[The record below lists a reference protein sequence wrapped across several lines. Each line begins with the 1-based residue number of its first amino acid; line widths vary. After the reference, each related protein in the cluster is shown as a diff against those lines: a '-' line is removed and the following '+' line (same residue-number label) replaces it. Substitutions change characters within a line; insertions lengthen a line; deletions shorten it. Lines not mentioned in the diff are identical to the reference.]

1 MSQTELVRS
10 ELEPLIETIDV
21 KTHFKTPRGIARAV
35 DGVSITIRRGQS
47 LGVVGESGS
56 GKTVMSRASMGLL
69 RGRRVKRTGSV
80 KLEGQEL
87 LTLTNEEIRSLWG
100 TKMAMIFQ
108 DPMTALNPVR
118 RVGSQF
124 NESLVK
130 RLGMSKEDASKRTL
144 ELLNLVRMPEPE
156 KVISKF
162 PHQLSGGMRQRVMIA
177 MAIACNPSLLFA
189 DEPTTALD
197 VTVQAQVLELL
208 GDLREKLNMAM
219 VIVTHD
225 LGVVAGHTDKI
236 AVMYGGEIVEMASTP
251 DLFANTKMPY
261 TEALMESIPRLDR
274 KRGDRLP
281 TIPGSPPDPI
291 AARTGCGFAP
301 RCRYATDKCR
311 TEHPEL
317 TDAGNGH
324 MYRCFF
330 PIGGK

>member
-1 MSQTELVRS
+1 MSHLFEIENLEITFDTARGPLKAVR
-10 ELEPLIETIDV
+10 
-21 KTHFKTPRGIARAV
+21 
-35 DGVSITIRRGQS
+35 GVSLVINKGESIGI
-47 LGVVGESGS
+47 VGESGS

-69 RGRRVKRTGSV
+69 RGRKVQRTGSV

-87 LTLTNEEIRSLWG
+87 LTLSNEEIRELWG

-118 RVGSQF
+118 KIGSQF

-130 RLGMSKEDASKRTL
+130 RLGMSKEDAGKRTL
-144 ELLNLVRMPEPE
+144 ELLTLVRMPEPE

-208 GDLREKLNMAM
+208 ADLREKLDMAM

-225 LGVVAGHTDKI
+225 LGVVAGYTDRI
-236 AVMYGGEIVEMASTP
+236 AVMYGGEIVELATTT
-251 DLFANTKMPY
+251 DLFADTKMPY
-261 TEALMESIPRLDR
+261 TQALMESIPRLDR
-274 KRGDRLP
+274 KIGDRLP
-281 TIPGSPPDPI
+281 AIGGTPPDPTLE
-291 AARTGCGFAP
+291 RTSCGFAD
-301 RCRYATDKCR
+301 RCRFATDKCR
-311 TEHPEL
+311 TQHPEL
-317 TDAGNGH
+317 VDAGNGH

-330 PIGGK
+330 PLGAK

>member
-1 MSQTELVRS
+1 MSPLFEIENLEITFDTARGPLKAVR
-10 ELEPLIETIDV
+10 
-21 KTHFKTPRGIARAV
+21 
-35 DGVSITIRRGQS
+35 GVSLVINKGESIGI
-47 LGVVGESGS
+47 VGESGS

-69 RGRRVKRTGSV
+69 RGRKVKRTGSV

-87 LTLTNEEIRSLWG
+87 LTLSNEDIRGLWG

-118 RVGSQF
+118 KIGSQF

-130 RLGMSKEDASKRTL
+130 RLGMSKEDAGKRTL
-144 ELLNLVRMPEPE
+144 ELLTLVRMPEPE

-208 GDLREKLNMAM
+208 ADLREKLDMAM

-225 LGVVAGHTDKI
+225 LGVVAGYTDRI
-236 AVMYGGEIVEMASTP
+236 AVMYGGEIVELATTP
-251 DLFANTKMPY
+251 DLFADTKMPY
-261 TEALMESIPRLDR
+261 TQALMESIPRLDR
-274 KRGDRLP
+274 KVGDRLP
-281 TIPGSPPDPI
+281 AIGGTPPDPTLE
-291 AARTGCGFAP
+291 RTSCGFAD
-301 RCRYATDKCR
+301 RCKFATDKCR
-311 TEHPEL
+311 TQHPEL
-317 TDAGNGH
+317 VDAGNGH

-330 PIGGK
+330 PLGVK

>member
-1 MSQTELVRS
+1 MS
-10 ELEPLIETIDV
+10 ELFEIDNLQITFDTKRGPLQ
-21 KTHFKTPRGIARAV
+21 AV
-35 DGVSITIRRGQS
+35 RGVSLSIRKGES
-47 LGVVGESGS
+47 VGIVGESGS
-56 GKTVMSRASMGLL
+56 GKTVMSRAAMGLL
-69 RGRRVKRTGSV
+69 RGRKVHRSGSV
-80 KLEGQEL
+80 KIEGEEL
-87 LTLTNEEIRSLWG
+87 LTLSNEQIRNFWG
-100 TKMAMIFQ
+100 LRIAMIFQ

-118 RVGSQF
+118 KVGSQF
-124 NESLVK
+124 AESLVK
-130 RLGMSKEDASKRTL
+130 RMNMSKDEAAKRTL
-144 ELLNLVRMPEPE
+144 ELLALVNMPEPE
-156 KVISKF
+156 KAVQKY

-177 MAIACNPSLLFA
+177 MAIACDPELLFA

-208 GDLREKLNMAM
+208 SELRERLGMAM

>member
-1 MSQTELVRS
+1 MSPLFEIENLEITFDTARGPLKAVR
-10 ELEPLIETIDV
+10 
-21 KTHFKTPRGIARAV
+21 
-35 DGVSITIRRGQS
+35 GVSIAINKGES
-47 LGVVGESGS
+47 IGIVGESGS

-87 LTLTNEEIRSLWG
+87 LTLSNEEIRGLWG

-130 RLGMSKEDASKRTL
+130 RLGMSKEDANKRTL
-144 ELLNLVRMPEPE
+144 ELLALVRMPEPE

-208 GDLREKLNMAM
+208 ADLREKLDMAM

-225 LGVVAGHTDKI
+225 LGVVAGYTDRI
-236 AVMYGGEIVEMASTP
+236 AVMYGGEIVELATTP

-261 TEALMESIPRLDR
+261 TQALMESIPRLDR
-274 KRGDRLP
+274 KVGDRLP
-281 TIPGSPPDPI
+281 AIGGTPPDPTLE
-291 AARTGCGFAP
+291 RTSCGFAD
-301 RCRYATDKCR
+301 RCKFATDKCR
-311 TEHPEL
+311 TQHPDL
-317 TDAGNGH
+317 VDAGNGH

-330 PIGGK
+330 PLGVK

>member
-1 MSQTELVRS
+1 MSPLFEIENLEITFDTARGPLKAVR
-10 ELEPLIETIDV
+10 
-21 KTHFKTPRGIARAV
+21 
-35 DGVSITIRRGQS
+35 GVSLVINKGESIGI
-47 LGVVGESGS
+47 VGESGS

-80 KLEGQEL
+80 KLDGQEL
-87 LTLTNEEIRSLWG
+87 LTLSNEDIRGLWG

-130 RLGMSKEDASKRTL
+130 RLGMSKEDANKRTL
-144 ELLNLVRMPEPE
+144 ELLVLVRMPEPE

-225 LGVVAGHTDKI
+225 LGVVAGYTDRI
-236 AVMYGGEIVEMASTP
+236 AVMYGGEIVELAPTP
-251 DLFANTKMPY
+251 DLFADTKMPY
-261 TEALMESIPRLDR
+261 TQALMESIPRLDR
-274 KRGDRLP
+274 KVGDRLP
-281 TIPGSPPDPI
+281 AIGGTPPDPTLD
-291 AARTGCGFAP
+291 RTSCGFAD
-301 RCRYATDKCR
+301 RCKFATDKCR
-311 TEHPEL
+311 TEHPDL
-317 TDAGNGH
+317 VDAGNGH
-324 MYRCFF
+324 LYRCFF
-330 PIGGK
+330 PLGVK

>member
-1 MSQTELVRS
+1 MSRLFEIENLEITFDTARGPLKAVR
-10 ELEPLIETIDV
+10 
-21 KTHFKTPRGIARAV
+21 
-35 DGVSITIRRGQS
+35 GVSLVINKGESIGI
-47 LGVVGESGS
+47 VGESGS

-87 LTLTNEEIRSLWG
+87 LTLSNEDIRGLWG

-130 RLGMSKEDASKRTL
+130 RLGMSKEEANKRTL
-144 ELLNLVRMPEPE
+144 ELLVLVRMPEPE

-225 LGVVAGHTDKI
+225 LGVVAGYTDRI
-236 AVMYGGEIVEMASTP
+236 AVMYGGEIVELATTP
-251 DLFANTKMPY
+251 DLFADTKMPY
-261 TEALMESIPRLDR
+261 TQALMESIPRLDR
-274 KRGDRLP
+274 KVGDRLP
-281 TIPGSPPDPI
+281 AIGGTPPDPTLD
-291 AARTGCGFAP
+291 RTSCGFAD
-301 RCRYATDKCR
+301 RCKFATDKCR
-311 TEHPEL
+311 TEHPDL
-317 TDAGNGH
+317 VDTGNGH
-324 MYRCFF
+324 LYRCFF
-330 PIGGK
+330 PLGVK

>member
-1 MSQTELVRS
+1 MSALFEIENLEITFDTARGPLKAVR
-10 ELEPLIETIDV
+10 
-21 KTHFKTPRGIARAV
+21 
-35 DGVSITIRRGQS
+35 GVSLVIYKGESIGI
-47 LGVVGESGS
+47 VGESGS

-87 LTLTNEEIRSLWG
+87 LTLSNEEIRGLWG

-118 RVGSQF
+118 KIGSQF

-130 RLGMSKEDASKRTL
+130 RLGMSKDDASKRTI
-144 ELLNLVRMPEPE
+144 ELLTLVRMPEPE
-156 KVISKF
+156 KVIGKF

-208 GDLREKLNMAM
+208 ADLREKLNMAM

-225 LGVVAGHTDKI
+225 LGVVAGYTDRI
-236 AVMYGGEIVEMASTP
+236 AVMYGGEIVELATTP
-251 DLFANTKMPY
+251 DLFADTKMPY
-261 TEALMESIPRLDR
+261 TQALMESIPRLDR
-274 KRGDRLP
+274 KVGDRLP
-281 TIPGSPPDPI
+281 ALGGTPPDPTLE
-291 AARTGCGFAP
+291 RNSCGFAD
-301 RCRYATDKCR
+301 RCKFATDKCR

-317 TDAGNGH
+317 VDAGNGH
-324 MYRCFF
+324 LYRCFF
-330 PIGGK
+330 PLGVK

>member
-1 MSQTELVRS
+1 MSRLFEIENLEITFDTARGPLKAVR
-10 ELEPLIETIDV
+10 
-21 KTHFKTPRGIARAV
+21 
-35 DGVSITIRRGQS
+35 GVSLVINKGESIGI
-47 LGVVGESGS
+47 VGESGS

-87 LTLTNEEIRSLWG
+87 LTLSNEDIRGLWG

-130 RLGMSKEDASKRTL
+130 RLGMSKEDANKRTL
-144 ELLNLVRMPEPE
+144 ELLVLVRMPEPE

-225 LGVVAGHTDKI
+225 LGVVAGYTDRI
-236 AVMYGGEIVEMASTP
+236 AVMYGGEIVELATTP
-251 DLFANTKMPY
+251 DLFADTKMPY
-261 TEALMESIPRLDR
+261 TQALMESIPRLDR
-274 KRGDRLP
+274 KVGDRLP
-281 TIPGSPPDPI
+281 AIGGTPPDPTLD
-291 AARTGCGFAP
+291 RTSCGFAD
-301 RCRYATDKCR
+301 RCKFATDKCR
-311 TEHPEL
+311 TEYPDL
-317 TDAGNGH
+317 VDAGNGH
-324 MYRCFF
+324 LYRCFF
-330 PIGGK
+330 PLGVK

>member
-1 MSQTELVRS
+1 MSPLFEIKNLEITFDTARGPLKAVR
-10 ELEPLIETIDV
+10 
-21 KTHFKTPRGIARAV
+21 
-35 DGVSITIRRGQS
+35 GVSLVINTGESIGI
-47 LGVVGESGS
+47 VGESGS

-156 KVISKF
+156 KVICKF

-225 LGVVAGHTDKI
+225 LGVVAGYTDRI
-236 AVMYGGEIVEMASTP
+236 AVMYGGEIVELATTP

-261 TEALMESIPRLDR
+261 TQALMESIPRLDR
-274 KRGDRLP
+274 KVGDRLP
-281 TIPGSPPDPI
+281 AIGGTPPDPTLE
-291 AARTGCGFAP
+291 RTSCGFAD
-301 RCRYATDKCR
+301 RCKFATDKCR
-311 TEHPEL
+311 TQHPDL
-317 TDAGNGH
+317 VDAGNGH

-330 PIGGK
+330 PLGVK

>member
-1 MSQTELVRS
+1 MS
-10 ELEPLIETIDV
+10 ELFEVDNLQITFDTKRGPLQ
-21 KTHFKTPRGIARAV
+21 AV
-35 DGVSITIRRGQS
+35 RGVSLSIRKGES
-47 LGVVGESGS
+47 VGIVGESGS
-56 GKTVMSRASMGLL
+56 GKTVMSRAAMGLL
-69 RGRRVKRTGSV
+69 RGRKVHRSGSV
-80 KLEGQEL
+80 KIEGEEL
-87 LTLTNEEIRSLWG
+87 LTLSNEQIRNFWG
-100 TKMAMIFQ
+100 LRIAMIFQ

-118 RVGSQF
+118 KVGSQF
-124 NESLVK
+124 SESLVK
-130 RLGMSKEDASKRTL
+130 RMNMSKDEAAKRTL
-144 ELLNLVRMPEPE
+144 ELLALVRMPEPE
-156 KVISKF
+156 KAVQKY

-177 MAIACNPSLLFA
+177 MAIACDPELLFA

-208 GDLREKLNMAM
+208 SELRERLGMAM

>member
-1 MSQTELVRS
+1 MSRLFEIENLEITFDTARGPLKAVR
-10 ELEPLIETIDV
+10 
-21 KTHFKTPRGIARAV
+21 
-35 DGVSITIRRGQS
+35 GVSLVINKGESIGI
-47 LGVVGESGS
+47 VGESGS

-69 RGRRVKRTGSV
+69 RGRKVLRTGSV

-87 LTLTNEEIRSLWG
+87 LTLNNEDIRALWG

-124 NESLVK
+124 NESLIK
-130 RLGMSKEDASKRTL
+130 RLGMSKEEAAKRTL
-144 ELLNLVRMPEPE
+144 ELLSLVRMPEPE

-208 GDLREKLNMAM
+208 ADLREKLDMAM

-225 LGVVAGHTDKI
+225 LGVVAGYTDRI
-236 AVMYGGEIVEMASTP
+236 AVMYGGEIVELATTP
-251 DLFANTKMPY
+251 DLFADTKMPY
-261 TEALMESIPRLDR
+261 TQALMESIPRLDR
-274 KRGDRLP
+274 KVGDRLP
-281 TIPGSPPDPI
+281 AIGGTPPDPTLE
-291 AARTGCGFAP
+291 RTSCGFAD
-301 RCRYATDKCR
+301 RCRFATDKCR
-311 TEHPEL
+311 TQHPEL
-317 TDAGNGH
+317 VDAGNGH

-330 PIGGK
+330 PLGVK

>member
-1 MSQTELVRS
+1 MSRLFEIENLEITFDTARGPLKAVR
-10 ELEPLIETIDV
+10 
-21 KTHFKTPRGIARAV
+21 
-35 DGVSITIRRGQS
+35 GVSLVINTGESIGI
-47 LGVVGESGS
+47 VGESGS

-225 LGVVAGHTDKI
+225 LGVVAGYTDRI
-236 AVMYGGEIVEMASTP
+236 AVMYGGEIVELATTP

-261 TEALMESIPRLDR
+261 TQALMESIPRLDR
-274 KRGDRLP
+274 KVGDRLP
-281 TIPGSPPDPI
+281 AIGGTPPDPTLE
-291 AARTGCGFAP
+291 RTSCGFAD
-301 RCRYATDKCR
+301 RCKFATDKCR
-311 TEHPEL
+311 TEHPDL
-317 TDAGNGH
+317 VDAGNGH

-330 PIGGK
+330 PLGVK

>member
-1 MSQTELVRS
+1 MSPLFEIENLEITFDTARGPLKAVR
-10 ELEPLIETIDV
+10 
-21 KTHFKTPRGIARAV
+21 
-35 DGVSITIRRGQS
+35 GVSLEINKGESIGI
-47 LGVVGESGS
+47 VGESGS

-87 LTLTNEEIRSLWG
+87 LTLSNEEIRGLWG
-100 TKMAMIFQ
+100 TKIAMIFQ

-130 RLGMSKEDASKRTL
+130 RLGMSKEDANKRTL
-144 ELLNLVRMPEPE
+144 ELLALVRMPEPE

-225 LGVVAGHTDKI
+225 LGVVAGYTDRI
-236 AVMYGGEIVEMASTP
+236 AVMYGGEIVELATTP

-261 TEALMESIPRLDR
+261 TQALMESIPRLDR
-274 KRGDRLP
+274 KVGDRLP
-281 TIPGSPPDPI
+281 AIGGTPPDPTLE
-291 AARTGCGFAP
+291 RTSCGFAD
-301 RCRYATDKCR
+301 RCKFATDKCR
-311 TEHPEL
+311 TEHPDL
-317 TDAGNGH
+317 VDAGNGH

-330 PIGGK
+330 PLGVK

>member
-1 MSQTELVRS
+1 MSPLFEIENLEITFDTARGPLKAVR
-10 ELEPLIETIDV
+10 
-21 KTHFKTPRGIARAV
+21 
-35 DGVSITIRRGQS
+35 GVSLVIYKGESIGI
-47 LGVVGESGS
+47 VGESGS

-80 KLEGQEL
+80 KLDGQEL
-87 LTLTNEEIRSLWG
+87 LTLSNEEIRGLWG

-118 RVGSQF
+118 KIGSQF

-130 RLGMSKEDASKRTL
+130 RLGMSKEDAGKRTL
-144 ELLNLVRMPEPE
+144 ELLTLVRMPEPE

-208 GDLREKLNMAM
+208 ADLREKLNMAM

-225 LGVVAGHTDKI
+225 LGVVAGYTDRI
-236 AVMYGGEIVEMASTP
+236 AVMYGGEIVELATTP
-251 DLFANTKMPY
+251 DLFADTKMPY
-261 TEALMESIPRLDR
+261 TQALMESIPRLDR
-274 KRGDRLP
+274 KVGDRLP
-281 TIPGSPPDPI
+281 AIGGTPPDPTLE
-291 AARTGCGFAP
+291 RNSCGFAD
-301 RCRYATDKCR
+301 RCRFATDKCR
-311 TEHPEL
+311 TQHPEL
-317 TDAGNGH
+317 VDAGNGH
-324 MYRCFF
+324 LYRCFF
-330 PIGGK
+330 PLGVK

>member
-1 MSQTELVRS
+1 MSRLFEIENLEITFDTARGPLKAVR
-10 ELEPLIETIDV
+10 
-21 KTHFKTPRGIARAV
+21 
-35 DGVSITIRRGQS
+35 GVSLVINTGESIGI
-47 LGVVGESGS
+47 VGESGS

-225 LGVVAGHTDKI
+225 LGVVAGYTDRI
-236 AVMYGGEIVEMASTP
+236 AVMYGGEIVELATTP

-261 TEALMESIPRLDR
+261 TQALMESIPRLDR
-274 KRGDRLP
+274 KVGDRLP
-281 TIPGSPPDPI
+281 AIGGTPPDPTLE
-291 AARTGCGFAP
+291 RTSCGFAD
-301 RCRYATDKCR
+301 RCKFATDKCR
-311 TEHPEL
+311 TQHPDL
-317 TDAGNGH
+317 VDAGNGH

-330 PIGGK
+330 PLGVK

>member
-1 MSQTELVRS
+1 MS
-10 ELEPLIETIDV
+10 ELFEIDNLEITFDTKRGPLQ
-21 KTHFKTPRGIARAV
+21 AV
-35 DGVSITIRRGQS
+35 RGVSLSIRKGES
-47 LGVVGESGS
+47 VGIVGESGS
-56 GKTVMSRASMGLL
+56 GKTVMSRAALGLL
-69 RGRRVKRTGSV
+69 RGRKVQRTGSV
-80 KLEGQEL
+80 KIEGEEL
-87 LTLTNEEIRSLWG
+87 LTLSNEQIRNFWG
-100 TKMAMIFQ
+100 LRIAMIFQ

-118 RVGSQF
+118 KVGSQF
-124 NESLVK
+124 AESLVK
-130 RLGMSKEDASKRTL
+130 RMNMSKDEAAKRTL
-144 ELLNLVRMPEPE
+144 ELLALVNMPEPE
-156 KVISKF
+156 KAVQKY

-177 MAIACNPSLLFA
+177 MAIACDPELLFA

-208 GDLREKLNMAM
+208 SELRERLGMAM

-311 TEHPEL
+311 NEHPEL

>member
-1 MSQTELVRS
+1 MS
-10 ELEPLIETIDV
+10 ELFEIDNLEITFDTKRGPLQ
-21 KTHFKTPRGIARAV
+21 AV
-35 DGVSITIRRGQS
+35 RGVSLAIRKGES
-47 LGVVGESGS
+47 VGIVGESGS
-56 GKTVMSRASMGLL
+56 GKTVMSRAAMGLL
-69 RGRRVKRTGSV
+69 RGRKVQRTGSV
-80 KLEGQEL
+80 KIEGEEL
-87 LTLTNEEIRSLWG
+87 LTLSNEQIRNFWG
-100 TKMAMIFQ
+100 LRIAMIFQ

-118 RVGSQF
+118 KVGSQF
-124 NESLVK
+124 AESLVK
-130 RLGMSKEDASKRTL
+130 RMNMSKDEAAKRTL
-144 ELLNLVRMPEPE
+144 ELLALVNMPEPE
-156 KVISKF
+156 KAVQKY

-177 MAIACNPSLLFA
+177 MAIACDPELLFA

-208 GDLREKLNMAM
+208 SELRERLGMAM

>member
-1 MSQTELVRS
+1 MSPLFEIENLEITFDTARGPLKAVR
-10 ELEPLIETIDV
+10 
-21 KTHFKTPRGIARAV
+21 
-35 DGVSITIRRGQS
+35 GVSLVIHKGESIGI
-47 LGVVGESGS
+47 VGESGS

-69 RGRRVKRTGSV
+69 RGRKVKRTGSV

-118 RVGSQF
+118 RVCSQF

-130 RLGMSKEDASKRTL
+130 RLGMSKEDANKRTL

-225 LGVVAGHTDKI
+225 LGVVAGYTDRI
-236 AVMYGGEIVEMASTP
+236 AVMYGGEIVELATTP

-261 TEALMESIPRLDR
+261 TQALMESIPRLDR
-274 KRGDRLP
+274 KVGDRLP
-281 TIPGSPPDPI
+281 AIGGTPPDPTLE
-291 AARTGCGFAP
+291 RTSCGFAD
-301 RCRYATDKCR
+301 RCKFATDKCR
-311 TEHPEL
+311 TEHPDL
-317 TDAGNGH
+317 VDAGNGH

-330 PIGGK
+330 PLGVK

>member
-1 MSQTELVRS
+1 MSRLFEIENLEITFDTARGPLKAVR
-10 ELEPLIETIDV
+10 
-21 KTHFKTPRGIARAV
+21 
-35 DGVSITIRRGQS
+35 GVSLVINTGESIGI
-47 LGVVGESGS
+47 VGESGS

-144 ELLNLVRMPEPE
+144 ELLNLVRMPEPG

-225 LGVVAGHTDKI
+225 LGVVAGYTDRI
-236 AVMYGGEIVEMASTP
+236 AVMYGGEIVELATTP

-261 TEALMESIPRLDR
+261 TQALMESIPRLDR
-274 KRGDRLP
+274 KVGDRLP
-281 TIPGSPPDPI
+281 AIGGTPPDPTLE
-291 AARTGCGFAP
+291 RTSCGFAD
-301 RCRYATDKCR
+301 RCKFATDKCR
-311 TEHPEL
+311 TEHPDL
-317 TDAGNGH
+317 VDAGNGH

-330 PIGGK
+330 PLGVK

>member
-1 MSQTELVRS
+1 MSPLFEIENLEITFDTARGPLKAVR
-10 ELEPLIETIDV
+10 
-21 KTHFKTPRGIARAV
+21 
-35 DGVSITIRRGQS
+35 GVSIAINKGES
-47 LGVVGESGS
+47 IGIVGESGS

-87 LTLTNEEIRSLWG
+87 LTLSNEEIRGLWG

-118 RVGSQF
+118 KIGSQF

-130 RLGMSKEDASKRTL
+130 RLGMSKEDAAKRTI
-144 ELLNLVRMPEPE
+144 ELLALVRMPEPE
-156 KVISKF
+156 KVICKF

-208 GDLREKLNMAM
+208 ADLREKLDMSM

-225 LGVVAGHTDKI
+225 LGVVAGYTDRI
-236 AVMYGGEIVEMASTP
+236 AVMYGGEIVELATTP

-261 TEALMESIPRLDR
+261 TQALMESIPRLDR
-274 KRGDRLP
+274 KVGDRLP
-281 TIPGSPPDPI
+281 AIGGTPPDPTLE
-291 AARTGCGFAP
+291 RTNCGFAD
-301 RCRYATDKCR
+301 RCKFATDKCR
-311 TEHPEL
+311 TQHPDL
-317 TDAGNGH
+317 VDAGNGH

-330 PIGGK
+330 PLGVK

>member
-1 MSQTELVRS
+1 MS
-10 ELEPLIETIDV
+10 ELFEIDNLQITFDTKRGPLQ
-21 KTHFKTPRGIARAV
+21 AV
-35 DGVSITIRRGQS
+35 RGVSLSIRKGES
-47 LGVVGESGS
+47 VGIVGESGS
-56 GKTVMSRASMGLL
+56 GKTVMSRAAMGLL
-69 RGRRVKRTGSV
+69 RGRKVQRSGSV
-80 KLEGQEL
+80 KIEGEEL
-87 LTLTNEEIRSLWG
+87 LTLSNEQIRNFWG
-100 TKMAMIFQ
+100 LRIAMIFQ

-118 RVGSQF
+118 KVGSQF
-124 NESLVK
+124 AESLVK
-130 RLGMSKEDASKRTL
+130 RMNMSKDEAAKRTL
-144 ELLNLVRMPEPE
+144 ELLALVNMPEPE
-156 KVISKF
+156 KAVQKY

-177 MAIACNPSLLFA
+177 MAIACDPELLFA

-208 GDLREKLNMAM
+208 SELRERLGMAM

-311 TEHPEL
+311 NEHPEL

>member
-1 MSQTELVRS
+1 LQAVR
-10 ELEPLIETIDV
+10 
-21 KTHFKTPRGIARAV
+21 
-35 DGVSITIRRGQS
+35 GVSLSIRKGES
-47 LGVVGESGS
+47 VGIVGESGS
-56 GKTVMSRASMGLL
+56 GKTVMSRAAMGLL
-69 RGRRVKRTGSV
+69 RGRKVHRTGSV
-80 KLEGQEL
+80 KIEGEEL
-87 LTLTNEEIRSLWG
+87 LTLSNEQIRDFWG
-100 TKMAMIFQ
+100 LRIAMIFQ

-118 RVGSQF
+118 KVGSQF
-124 NESLVK
+124 SESLVK
-130 RLGMSKEDASKRTL
+130 RMNMSKDEAAKRTL
-144 ELLNLVRMPEPE
+144 ELLGLVNMPEPE
-156 KVISKF
+156 KAVQKY

-177 MAIACNPSLLFA
+177 MAIACDPELLFA

-208 GDLREKLNMAM
+208 SELRERLGMAM

>member
-1 MSQTELVRS
+1 MSPLFEIENLEITFDTARGPLKAVR
-10 ELEPLIETIDV
+10 
-21 KTHFKTPRGIARAV
+21 
-35 DGVSITIRRGQS
+35 GVSLVINKGESIGI
-47 LGVVGESGS
+47 VGESGS

-69 RGRRVKRTGSV
+69 RGRKVQRTGSV

-87 LTLTNEEIRSLWG
+87 LTLSNEEIRGLWG

-118 RVGSQF
+118 KIGSQF

-130 RLGMSKEDASKRTL
+130 RLGMSKDDAGKRTI
-144 ELLNLVRMPEPE
+144 ELLTLVRMPEPE

-208 GDLREKLNMAM
+208 ADLREKLDMAM

-225 LGVVAGHTDKI
+225 LGVVAGYTDRI
-236 AVMYGGEIVEMASTP
+236 AVMYGGEIVELATTP

-261 TEALMESIPRLDR
+261 TQALMESIPRLDR
-274 KRGDRLP
+274 KVGDRLP
-281 TIPGSPPDPI
+281 AIGGTPPDPTLE
-291 AARTGCGFAP
+291 RTSCGFAD
-301 RCRYATDKCR
+301 RCRFATDKCR
-311 TEHPEL
+311 TQHPEL
-317 TDAGNGH
+317 VDAGNGH

-330 PIGGK
+330 PLGAK

>member
-1 MSQTELVRS
+1 MS
-10 ELEPLIETIDV
+10 ELFEINNLQITFDTKRGPLQ
-21 KTHFKTPRGIARAV
+21 AV
-35 DGVSITIRRGQS
+35 RGVSLSIRKGES
-47 LGVVGESGS
+47 VGIVGESGS
-56 GKTVMSRASMGLL
+56 GKTVMSRAAMGLL
-69 RGRRVKRTGSV
+69 RGRKVQRTGSV
-80 KLEGQEL
+80 KIEGEEL
-87 LTLTNEEIRSLWG
+87 LTLSNEQIRNFWG
-100 TKMAMIFQ
+100 LRIAMIFQ

-118 RVGSQF
+118 KVGSQF
-124 NESLVK
+124 AESLVK
-130 RLGMSKEDASKRTL
+130 RMNMSKDEAAKRTL
-144 ELLNLVRMPEPE
+144 ELLALVNMPEPE
-156 KVISKF
+156 KAVQKY

-177 MAIACNPSLLFA
+177 MAIACDPELLFA

-208 GDLREKLNMAM
+208 SELRERLGMAM

-311 TEHPEL
+311 NEHPEL

>member
-1 MSQTELVRS
+1 MSPLFEIENLEITFDTARGPLKAVR
-10 ELEPLIETIDV
+10 
-21 KTHFKTPRGIARAV
+21 
-35 DGVSITIRRGQS
+35 GVSIAINKGES
-47 LGVVGESGS
+47 IGIVGESGS

-87 LTLTNEEIRSLWG
+87 LTLSNEEIRGLWG

-130 RLGMSKEDASKRTL
+130 RLGMSKEDAVKRTL
-144 ELLNLVRMPEPE
+144 ELLALVRMPEPE

-208 GDLREKLNMAM
+208 ADLREKLDMAM

-225 LGVVAGHTDKI
+225 LGVVAGYTDRI
-236 AVMYGGEIVEMASTP
+236 AVMYGGEIVELATTP

-261 TEALMESIPRLDR
+261 TQALMESIPRLDR
-274 KRGDRLP
+274 KVGDRLP
-281 TIPGSPPDPI
+281 AIGGSPPDPTLE
-291 AARTGCGFAP
+291 RTSCGFAD
-301 RCRYATDKCR
+301 RCKFATDKCR
-311 TEHPEL
+311 TQHPDL
-317 TDAGNGH
+317 VDAGNGH

-330 PIGGK
+330 PLGVK

>member
-1 MSQTELVRS
+1 MSPLFEIENLEITFDTARGPLKAVR
-10 ELEPLIETIDV
+10 
-21 KTHFKTPRGIARAV
+21 
-35 DGVSITIRRGQS
+35 GVSLVINKGESIGI
-47 LGVVGESGS
+47 VGESGS

-80 KLEGQEL
+80 KLDGQEL
-87 LTLTNEEIRSLWG
+87 LTLSNEDIRGLWG

-130 RLGMSKEDASKRTL
+130 RLGMSKEDANKRTL
-144 ELLNLVRMPEPE
+144 ELLVLVRMPEPE

-189 DEPTTALD
+189 DEPSTALD

-225 LGVVAGHTDKI
+225 LGVVAGYTDRI
-236 AVMYGGEIVEMASTP
+236 AVMYGGEIVELATTP
-251 DLFANTKMPY
+251 DLFADTKMPY
-261 TEALMESIPRLDR
+261 TQALMESIPRLDR
-274 KRGDRLP
+274 KVGDRLP
-281 TIPGSPPDPI
+281 AIGGTPPDPTLD
-291 AARTGCGFAP
+291 RTSCGFAD
-301 RCRYATDKCR
+301 RCKFATDKCR
-311 TEHPEL
+311 TEHPDL
-317 TDAGNGH
+317 VDAGNGH
-324 MYRCFF
+324 LYRCFF
-330 PIGGK
+330 PLGVK